1 MSKFDAKKFLSAQD
15 GAYGSY
21 KQALAEIKNGKKVSH
36 WIWYI
41 FPQIEGLGHSSNSQH
56 FAISSLNE
64 ARQYLADD
72 VLRKRLI
79 EISEELLKQE
89 GSAESILG
97 KVDAMKVR
105 SSMTLFK
112 EADISRRLIPARHRT
127 DARAPA
133 PSSSA
138 ASRSEQRTIFLMNS
152 IYLIDA

>member
-21 KQALAEIKNGKKVSH
+21 KQALAEIKNGKKVNH

-112 EADISRRLIPARHRT
+112 EADPGTEIFGKVLDKFYGGKADEKTLKLVRRQ
-127 DARAPA
+127 
-133 PSSSA
+133 
-138 ASRSEQRTIFLMNS
+138 QRRDKEGS
-152 IYLIDA
+152 W

>member
-1 MSKFDAKKFLSAQD
+1 MSKFDAKKFLNAQD

-41 FPQIEGLGHSSNSQH
+41 FPQMEGLGHSSNSQH

-79 EISEELLKQE
+79 EISEELLKQK
-89 GSAESILG
+89 GSAEKILG

-105 SSMTLFK
+105 SSMTLFR
-112 EADISRRLIPARHRT
+112 EADPGTEIFGKVLDKFYDGKADEKTLKLVRRQ
-127 DARAPA
+127 
-133 PSSSA
+133 
-138 ASRSEQRTIFLMNS
+138 QRRDKEGS
-152 IYLIDA
+152 W